1 MNMCKFIR
9 IFMVLAGLSAVNSAL
24 AVENF
29 AAKDSSLT
37 PRKMVIYSSLD
48 ANFVNDI
55 VEQFQEGY
63 KNIEV
68 EYHELQTFDIYEKV
82 VQESDENGVT
92 VDFVFSSAMDLQM
105 KLANDGYAQSVDS
118 AALQALPPFAQ
129 WRNMAFGL
137 TNEPSV
143 VVYNK
148 KWFKD
153 KKLPKSHDDLTK
165 FLNDNNQDIYNKIA
179 TYDIERAGVGL
190 FFMAQDQKHNK
201 NIWPLINAMGAAGVR
216 LYSNSSA
223 ILQRVADGR
232 FVLGYNILGSYAKI
246 YAKSNPDLGIIMPD
260 DYTIIM
266 SRIGLVPRLAKQADL
281 GKLFLQ
287 FLVSE
292 QGQILLKE
300 QTSMLSLSETL
311 QSAKFRHVRIG
322 PSLVVYQDQ
331 LKRQKL
337 IRKWNEMLKQ
347 N

>member
-1 MNMCKFIR
+1 MRRFIKIML
-9 IFMVLAGLSAVNSAL
+9 IFIGLTGVQSASA
-24 AVENF
+24 AEYF
-29 AAKDSSLT
+29 AAKDSTLT
-37 PRKMVIYSSLD
+37 PQKMVIYSSLD
-48 ANFVNDI
+48 TNFVNDI
-55 VEQFQEGY
+55 IDQFQQGY
-63 KNIEV
+63 KNIAV

-82 VQESDENGVT
+82 IQESDEDGVT
-92 VDFVFSSAMDLQM
+92 ADFVFSSAMDLQM
-105 KLANDGYAQSVDS
+105 KLANDGYAQNVDLP
-118 AALQALPPFAQ
+118 ALQTLPPFAK
-129 WRNMAFGL
+129 WRDMAFGL
-137 TNEPSV
+137 TNEPAV
-143 VVYNK
+143 VIYNK
-148 KWFKD
+148 QWFKD
-153 KKLPKSHDDLTK
+153 KIPPRTHDELTA
-165 FLNDNNQDIYNKIA
+165 FLNQNNQEIYNKIA

-201 NIWPLINAMGAAGVR
+201 NIWSLIDAMGAAGVR

-232 FVLGYNILGSYAKI
+232 FILGYNILGSYAKI

-266 SRIGLVPRLAKQADL
+266 SRIGLVPRLAKQAKL

-292 QGQILLKE
+292 QGQLLLKQ

-311 QSAKFRHVRIG
+311 QSPKYRHVRIG

-337 IRKWNEMLKQ
+337 VRKWNETLKQ

>member
-1 MNMCKFIR
+1 MRLIAA
-9 IFMVLAGLSAVNSAL
+9 IFFGLFMSN
-24 AVENF
+24 
-29 AAKDSSLT
+29 AAQASETFTAMDPTLNAQN
-37 PRKMVIYSSLD
+37 MVIYSSLD
-48 ANFVNDI
+48 VNFVSDII
-55 VEQFQEGY
+55 VEFQKLH
-63 KNIEV
+63 KNIEI

-82 VQESDENGVT
+82 IEESDGIGET
-92 VDFVFSSAMDLQM
+92 ADFVFSSAMDLQM
-105 KLANDGYAQSVDS
+105 KLANDGYAQSVDHPD
-118 AALQALPPFAQ
+118 LQKLPHFAK

-143 VVYNK
+143 IVYNK

-153 KKLPKSHDDLTK
+153 KALPKTHDELTA
-165 FLNDNNQDIYNKIA
+165 FLNQNNQAIYNKIA

-201 NIWPLINAMGAAGVR
+201 NIWQLVDAMGAAGVR
-216 LYSNSSA
+216 LYSNSSS

-232 FVLGYNILGSYAKI
+232 FALGYNILGSYAKI
-246 YAKSNPDLGIIMPD
+246 YAKSHPDLGIIMPD

-266 SRIGLVPRLAKQADL
+266 SRIGLVPRFATQPQL

-292 QGQILLKE
+292 QGQLLLKE
-300 QTSMLSLSETL
+300 QTNMLSLNETL
-311 QSAKFRHVRIG
+311 QSAKYRHVRIA
-322 PSLVVYQDQ
+322 PSLVVFQDR

-337 IRKWNEMLKQ
+337 IRKWNKTLKQ

>member
-1 MNMCKFIR
+1 MPRFVKILFLFI
-9 IFMVLAGLSAVNSAL
+9 ALSGAQYAL

-29 AAKDSSLT
+29 AAKDSALT
-37 PRKMVIYSSLD
+37 PQKMVIYSSLD
-48 ANFVNDI
+48 ANFINDI
-55 VEQFQEGY
+55 IDQFQQDY
-63 KNIEV
+63 QNVEV
-68 EYHELQTFDIYEKV
+68 EYHDLQTFDIYEKV
-82 VQESDENGVT
+82 IQETDEDGVT
-92 VDFVFSSAMDLQM
+92 ADFVFSSAMDLQM
-105 KLANDGYAQSVDS
+105 KLANDGYAQNVD
-118 AALQALPPFAQ
+118 APALQALPPFAK

-143 VVYNK
+143 VIYNK
-148 KWFKD
+148 QWFKD
-153 KKLPKSHDDLTK
+153 RKLPKTHDELTA
-165 FLNDNNQDIYNKIA
+165 FLNENNQDIYNKIA

-201 NIWPLINAMGAAGVR
+201 NIWQLIEAMGAAGVR

-266 SRIGLVPRLAKQADL
+266 SRIGLVPRLARQAKL

-292 QGQILLKE
+292 QGQLLLKQ
-300 QTSMLSLSETL
+300 QTNMLSLSETL
-311 QSAKFRHVRIG
+311 QSAKYRHVRIG

-337 IRKWNEMLKQ
+337 IRKWNETLKQ